1 MLLLLVGAGE
11 AGHRLL
17 HGEVRRNNTPI
28 EPGEEEEEEEEEEED
43 RAMKNKK
50 IHDS

>member
-28 EPGEEEEEEEEEEED
+28 EPGEEEEEEEEED